1 MNTTTVI
8 ATVNTDSLRSLS
20 AGELKAH
27 TKQAAEEVA
36 RSNEK
41 GAKWLGVCRA
51 QLVNLGES
59 PEDTF
64 KLVRSS
70 LVKGGMDDK
79 RAKSATNNANGPMAL
94 AHFLLREDAVTLCEK
109 RFFAVPVRDAKAI
122 ANTLRKEERT
132 VEEFNKLP
140 LRKGKISR
148 KSLDAFLPAKPQAEE
163 PVGESEESG
172 GKGEGEGAQPVKADT
187 PAERVAYAIKALR
200 KNLPELSSRDKEVAI
215 AALVELIG

>member
-8 ATVNTDSLRSLS
+8 ATVNTDALRSLS

-27 TKQAAEEVA
+27 TEQAAIEVA
-36 RSNEK
+36 QSNER

-64 KLVRSS
+64 KLVKAS
-70 LVKGGMDDK
+70 LVKGGMDEK
-79 RAKSATNNANGPMAL
+79 RAKSATNNANGHMAL
-94 AHFLLREDAVTLCEK
+94 AHFLIREDEATICEK

-163 PVGESEESG
+163 PVEESEES
-172 GKGEGEGAQPVKADT
+172 EGEGGQPSKADT
-187 PAERVAYAIKALR
+187 PVERVAIAIKALR
-200 KNLPELSSRDKEVAI
+200 KNLPDLSGKDKEVAI

>member
-1 MNTTTVI
+1 MNTTTII
-8 ATVNTDSLRSLS
+8 ATIDTDSLRSLS

-27 TKQAAEEVA
+27 TEQAAIEVA
-36 RSNEK
+36 QSNER

-51 QLVNLGES
+51 QLVNLGEA

-70 LVKGGMDDK
+70 LVKGGMDEK
-79 RAKSATNNANGPMAL
+79 RAKSATNNANGHMAL
-94 AHFLLREDAVTLCEK
+94 AHFLLREDEATICEK

-163 PVGESEESG
+163 PVEESE
-172 GKGEGEGAQPVKADT
+172 GEGEGGQPSKADT
-187 PAERVAYAIKALR
+187 PVERVAVAIKALR
-200 KNLPELSSRDKEVAI
+200 KNLPDLSGKDKEVAI

>member
-8 ATVNTDSLRSLS
+8 ATVNTDALRSLS

-27 TKQAAEEVA
+27 TEQAAIEVA
-36 RSNEK
+36 QSNER

-64 KLVRSS
+64 KLVKAS
-70 LVKGGMDDK
+70 LVKGGMDEK
-79 RAKSATNNANGPMAL
+79 RAKSATNNANGHMAL
-94 AHFLLREDAVTLCEK
+94 AHFLIREDEATICEK

-163 PVGESEESG
+163 PVEESEES
-172 GKGEGEGAQPVKADT
+172 EGEGGQPSKADT
-187 PAERVAYAIKALR
+187 PVERVAVAIKALR
-200 KNLPELSSRDKEVAI
+200 KNLPDLSGKDKEVAI

>member
-1 MNTTTVI
+1 MQITTILNV
-8 ATVNTDSLRSLS
+8 VSTDALRSLS
-20 AGELKAH
+20 AGELKTH
-27 TKQAAEEVA
+27 TEQAAIEVA
-36 RSNEK
+36 QSNER

-51 QLVNLGES
+51 QLVNLGEA

-64 KLVRSS
+64 KLVKAS

-79 RAKSATNNANGPMAL
+79 RAKSATNNANGHMAL
-94 AHFLLREDAVTLCEK
+94 AHFLLREDATTICEK

-148 KSLDAFLPAKPQAEE
+148 KSLDAFLPAKPKAQE
-163 PVGESEESG
+163 PVEESEESE
-172 GKGEGEGAQPVKADT
+172 GEGEGGQPSKADT
-187 PAERVAYAIKALR
+187 PVERVAVAIKALR
-200 KNLPELSSRDKEVAI
+200 KNLPELSGKDKEVAI